1 MKSLFYHST
10 DLKNLPS
17 IAKWGILPG
26 KDGFVYLCKDPLDA
40 FEFGY
45 EQAVFEGNEFFI
57 VIPALLD
64 TNYLVECQRETVFA
78 INPFDC
84 VKYEDIIRK
93 NQLALSDEDIKYYSM
108 HEFQGSMKSKTI
120 NLLIQALMKEKQ

>member
-26 KDGFVYLCKDPLDA
+26 KDGFVYLCKNPLDA

-64 TNYLVECQRETVFA
+64 TSSLIECQRETVFSV
-78 INPFDC
+78 NPYDC
-84 VKYEDIIRK
+84 VKYEDTIK
-93 NQLALSDEDIKYYSM
+93 NTHLALSDEDIKYFSM
-108 HEFQGSMKSKTI
+108 HDYNGSFQSKII
-120 NLLIQALMKEKQ
+120 NILLQELMRK